1 MTSKVWLIARHELAT
16 TVARPGWR
24 IFAAA
29 VPVIAVLALIG
40 ISIFQAVDS
49 DNAPEAPG
57 TTSVES
63 EVSAGY
69 VDESRGEDGQ
79 PLFTAFYTQGG
90 VTFVP
95 YADRESATADL
106 LAERIALFYV
116 FPADYLQTGRV
127 VHIERDY
134 SEFNRSES
142 RGALRVFILSNL
154 TSKVSDNLLARVV
167 VPYQLVTQEIDESGV
182 PIKEDDDESGVP
194 IEEDDDDG
202 DFFYLV
208 MGMILVVAIFTS
220 SGYLLQ
226 GLSEEKENRI
236 MEVLLSSVRPEQL
249 MFGKRLGLGAAG
261 LLQMAVWTT
270 TGVAAFFAFAAITNA
285 DLPQL
290 WPSPATIGIGLVY
303 FLLGFTFFGTLQAA
317 VGAVTTSQKESNNIA
332 GFFIVPAVS
341 PVWFVGLLLTNSEG
355 VPARFLSFFPFT
367 APISSLIRL
376 SVGGMG
382 TVDLIISVGLLSAS
396 VALVIWLTG
405 RLFRAYLLMFGQR
418 PRIGDI
424 FRTLCGR

>member
-49 DNAPEAPG
+49 DDAPEAPG

-79 PLFTAFYTQGG
+79 PLFTAFHTQGG

-127 VHIERDY
+127 VHVERDY

-154 TSKVSDNLLARVV
+154 TSKVSDDLLARVV
-167 VPYQLVTQEIDESGV
+167 VPYLLVTQEI
-182 PIKEDDDESGVP
+182 DESGVP

-249 MFGKRLGLGAAG
+249 MFGKLLGLGAAG

-270 TGVAAFFAFAAITNA
+270 TGVAAFFAFAAITNV

-290 WPSPATIGIGLVY
+290 SPSPATIGIGLVY